1 MRTPAFIAVAAFVA
15 LLVLGAVGVYAYDQ
29 GRQDEIAEGVTVGG
43 IMVGGLER
51 EEAAAKLRRE
61 LLQPLSEPVVVRARG
76 RSYRLRSEEARVAA
90 TIEPMVDDAVAAG
103 RSGSILER
111 TVRNLTGEDVSE
123 DIRPRVTYSRGA
135 VDRLVARV
143 ARKTD
148 RPARDAD
155 VEFTASGLKRV
166 SGRVGLKVD
175 RDELRDRVAS
185 ALTRPGE
192 AARTVRATIERTKP
206 KVTTKDLAEK
216 YDTVLVVNRDGFR
229 LKLFKRLKLE
239 RTYPIALG
247 EAGRETPSGLYKIQN
262 KAVNPA
268 WNVPDSDWA
277 GDLAGKVIPG
287 GVPENPLKARW
298 LGVYDGIGVHGTDE
312 RDSIGTN
319 ASKGCIRMLVEDVT
333 ELYDKVPVGAPIYIA

>member
-29 GRQDEIAEGVTVGG
+29 GRQDEVAEGVTVGG
-43 IMVGGLER
+43 VAVGGLER
-51 EEAAAKLRRE
+51 EQAAAKLRSE

-76 RSYRLRSEEARVAA
+76 RSYRLGSKEARITAN
-90 TIEPMVDDAVAAG
+90 IEPMVDEAIAAG
-103 RSGSILER
+103 RSGTILER

-123 DIRPRVTYSRGA
+123 DVRPRVTYSREA
-135 VDRLVARV
+135 VERLVARV

-166 SGRVGLKVD
+166 QGRVGLKVD
-175 RDELRDRVAS
+175 RDQLRARVAS
-185 ALTRPGE
+185 ALTRPGD
-192 AARTVRATIERTKP
+192 AARTVRATVERTKP
-206 KVTTKDLAEK
+206 KVTTRDLAEK
-216 YDTVLVVNRDGFR
+216 YDTALVVDRRGFR
-229 LKLFKRLKLE
+229 LRLYKGLE
-239 RTYPIALG
+239 LARTYPIALG
-247 EAGRETPSGLYKIQN
+247 EAGRETPAGLYRIQN

-277 GDLAGKVIPG
+277 GDLAGKVIPAG
-287 GVPENPLKARW
+287 SPQNPIKARW
-298 LGVYDGIGVHGTDE
+298 LGVYDGIGVHGTDA

-319 ASKGCIRMLVEDVT
+319 ASKGCIRMLVEDVV
-333 ELYDKVPVGAPIYIA
+333 ELYDRVPVGTRIYIS